1 MLSGIN
7 KGVHMFNK
15 MIITVSTALLFSS
28 IVYGKTS
35 SQEKSKV
42 QCTIIVAQDSE
53 KTERYVE
60 VNPELIE
67 TDLGDVGGLKVAAA
81 RSYLARNKSLIS
93 LSVKSEDGTEHNMV
107 AENSIVYTN
116 FNYKGQYLSVGCSV
130 KK

>member
-1 MLSGIN
+1 
-7 KGVHMFNK
+7 MFNK

-28 IVYGKTS
+28 IVYGKTA

-81 RSYLARNKSLIS
+81 QSNLKAKNKTLVS
-93 LSVKSEDGTEHNMV
+93 LSVKSEDGIEHNMV
-107 AENSIVYTN
+107 AENSLVYTI
-116 FNYKGQYLSVGCSV
+116 FNYKGQFLSVGCSV